1 MELSLTSWKQF
12 NVYFEHLKPAL
23 DVAFC
28 VWEHVFFRFW
38 FSFKLLWRGSCTLV
52 AFLMRC
58 ASFSAAR
65 HSVLDAGMCPGCGVI
80 SCCAFPPPASE
91 QWIAPATAL
100 SRPSGE
106 ANCVFDWSNQITLF
120 IDSMV
125 FWVLP
130 CLHLYK
136 KFSCR
141 KALIY
146 RQECCLNMHRKLQLV
161 CSLPRG
167 CRRIGLPPRVHPN

>member
-28 VWEHVFFRFW
+28 LWEHVFFRFW

-80 SCCAFPPPASE
+80 SCSAFPQQASK

-106 ANCVFDWSNQITLF
+106 ANCFWLEQSNHIVHWL
-120 IDSMV
+120 DG
-125 FWVLP
+125 VLS
-130 CLHLYK
+130 
-136 KFSCR
+136 F
-141 KALIY
+141 AL
-146 RQECCLNMHRKLQLV
+146 LASLQKVL
-161 CSLPRG
+161 LQKG
-167 CRRIGLPPRVHPN
+167 AYI